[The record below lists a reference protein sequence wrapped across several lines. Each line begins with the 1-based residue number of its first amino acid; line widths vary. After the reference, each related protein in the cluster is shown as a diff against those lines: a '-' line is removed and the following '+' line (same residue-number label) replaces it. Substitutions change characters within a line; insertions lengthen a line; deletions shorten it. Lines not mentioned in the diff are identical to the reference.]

1 MVKIIVFAFIS
12 LVLILFLK
20 SYRPEYAML
29 ATAAASGI
37 ILVFIISEVY
47 SPLSKLFLM
56 LEDYGINNE
65 LTTYLLKAFAIC
77 YLTKFAT
84 DVCADFGQTSLSGK
98 VELAGRAAM
107 FILSLPL
114 ISGIL
119 QTGLSL
125 I

>member
-1 MVKIIVFAFIS
+1 MVKIIIFAFIS

-20 SYRPEYAML
+20 SYRPEYAVL
-29 ATAAASGI
+29 ATAAAGTI
-37 ILVFIISEVY
+37 LLVFIISEVY
-47 SPLSKLFLM
+47 SPLHTLFLM
-56 LEDYGINNE
+56 LEDYGINGK

-84 DVCADFGQTSLSGK
+84 DVCTDFGQTSLSSK
-98 VELAGRAAM
+98 VELAGRAAI
-107 FILSLPL
+107 FLLSLPL

>member
-1 MVKIIVFAFIS
+1 MVKIIIFAFIS

-29 ATAAASGI
+29 ATAAAGA
-37 ILVFIISEVY
+37 ILLVSIISEVY
-47 SPLSKLFLM
+47 SPLRTLFLM
-56 LEDYGINNE
+56 LEDYGINGE

-77 YLTKFAT
+77 YLTKFPT
-84 DVCADFGQTSLSGK
+84 DVCTDFGQTSLSGK
-98 VELAGRAAM
+98 VELAGRAAI
-107 FILSLPL
+107 FLLSLPL